1 MTTAGTIRV
10 GVDIDATGL
19 GARLHNAISAQLAP
33 VMAQLRTQTQGT
45 GNDFG
50 DLARRAELSSARQ
63 VVALRRVV
71 EQLHDVR
78 NAALQAH
85 TALNS
90 LHGPG
95 GNSVGPLGTGGNVT
109 INRNT
114 YDYRNYSVT
123 NNHYNNSTTTIHNN
137 GGGGGGPGGGG
148 NNNHGGGS
156 GGGSRLTSPLT
167 LGAVGL
173 GANLLPAA
181 TLAATNLL
189 GAVQQLSQAGLAL
202 PGIFAGGIASVGT
215 AVIGFQGMGDAIKA
229 INKAMAEG
237 ASKADAKKMAAAL
250 KDMDDNAKDVAL
262 TFATDFLP
270 EFKKIQSEVVQHNM
284 FDGIAKG
291 LTGLKDKSL
300 PTFKRGLG
308 DMSSAWNDTF
318 KRIIGAAGDSKNL
331 SLVDRIFGNSAE
343 GQKRANQAI
352 APITRAMLELSSSG
366 SEFLPRLGDGIT
378 KLTTRFGDFVS
389 KNVASGQMWKWID
402 EGLNGMRALGNSV
415 LNIGKVLTG
424 LTKTAGGDGG
434 ILGWLEKSTGKLQ
447 SFVNSPAGQAKLQAF
462 FDGARESMRDWAPI
476 LKDVMRLVGDVIDG
490 FQNWGAVIL
499 PVIGGITHG
508 LASVPNLVSA
518 AVTAFAAFKTVKGLG
533 GMLNLTGAA
542 AGGGAGGGGG
552 LSGFFGSKKFGLG
565 MLGLGGLALGTGLQQ
580 DPNAGTGQRV
590 IGGLTSVASGALLG
604 GTIGSILPGPG
615 TAIGAGIGALA
626 GGAIAIYNDAMGQ
639 SARSAQA
646 AADAQKR
653 LADAQEHAAATADSA
668 RNIDRDLGVALTNSG
683 GKIDA
688 STVFGVA
695 DKISLIPDQI
705 KAQIGPDAK
714 EQVDKLIKGLNVR
727 PDQLAQQVVGTQGV
741 FDALIAQLGGQGSAG
756 SNFATAL
763 RGLRDRT
770 LSQADTAALGAPLLN
785 AVAGE
790 SGRTPDMVQADL
802 QALIR
807 AQGQGRGFNVNAPG
821 GADLLKQ
828 LQGAGLPLSAGQGG
842 AITGTL
848 TPDQFKQLAAASGV
862 PIINMPGGG
871 IGIPAARPAGPNL
884 QALPNPQQQNL
895 MNLAAAAGGGVV
907 PPAGGPPVPPI
918 GPGLTGPVPVQIVGT
933 PPPNTNPLAGLASA
947 AAGPTQP
954 AAPAGP
960 PPDIAQSLGV
970 KDLTKAIE
978 GIPPAKIDVQAP
990 EIPKAQQDLKG
1001 IWDQISD
1008 VNKTPL
1014 KIDANTDAADQKIRS
1029 LFSSYQSRTLT
1040 IPVGASATGGAP
1052 LGTGHAD
1059 GGVLPGYSPG
1069 SDNLLVPMSGGEGV
1083 VIPEAMRALG
1093 GSWLY
1098 GINSRFRSGLSR
1110 RGYATGGVV
1119 GADGALGAPDN
1130 SVIGLLTQIRDA
1142 LVGRG
1147 SSALATT
1154 ADNTTQMAQALGPK
1168 AKPFGGD
1175 VGKGA
1180 LAGAIKALGGDPNL
1194 MDWGGYS
1201 GDGQLLV
1208 PKAGFNAAG
1217 LSAGVP
1223 PGVAAAL
1230 QAFAR
1235 SGNTADLGG
1244 GLSVTDPVVRAIVT
1258 ARNKK
1263 TGLSDDQIA
1272 GLVGQVLGGGGFQGV
1287 LDPTNTPLVNAL
1299 TAYQNKANRPVRGS
1313 APVAAGTGVGL
1324 TPLGGFDAA
1333 LLSQVP
1339 AGQYSQ
1345 TGAADL
1351 TKGLADCSSSVEDL
1365 VNLMDGSSTAGRS
1378 LSTANAAQWFPEHGF
1393 LPGTMPGAF
1402 NVGFNSGHMQASLP
1416 DGTPFNW
1423 GSDAAAARGG
1433 VGGTGAFD
1441 PAFTQQF
1448 YRPVTGMPLGGGLG
1462 PGMGANPLGYSGGP
1476 VPVYI
1481 VSGPGGGGGFG
1492 QQLGGQLFGD
1502 ALTAAAPAVADA
1514 AGSIITGI
1522 DQGTQLER
1530 NSTKDRP
1537 AVRTGT
1543 LMKEGNPL
1551 SVAALAGYTVP
1562 DFTRQ
1567 GWNGEVMTNSGPG
1580 FTAGGQMMSDT
1591 ASLIMRTFTD
1601 TQAAADARQ
1610 QQMLSVLDQIKTQL
1624 SESVLKPII
1633 QSAVQNAMAAGGQ
1646 AVQQGASGGGGALP
1660 GLADGGAI
1668 WGGTPGVDSVPLM
1681 GMPGEHVLTTKD
1693 VSAMGGQRGVYAFR
1707 AALHRNGGMRGFA
1720 GGGGIGN
1727 DTVGADF
1734 FGVSQVPIVGD
1745 IINLIIKILLKVI
1758 GVEIAVRDTMNRMS
1772 SDFRQFRG
1780 DFKAFEASG
1789 RLMNDTSGLVDR
1801 SGSSEETVVAERVR
1815 IFKQVLEGLI
1825 KFIIQKIVIPIT
1837 QAIASTL
1844 LNAGASAAGG
1854 AVSGGL
1860 AVTPAAPAAGIA
1872 GSLVSSLISS
1882 GGQAGINIGG
1892 EIAQMIAGAATGPIV
1907 GLLTDGFMGIFGKLL
1922 NPILTGGIGGLLSAF
1937 FPFLAFDDGGLANG
1951 VGLLPKATV
1960 EPERVLSPRQT
1971 SLFEEMV
1978 RANFTTG
1985 GDNSRRIDVGGIHLY
2000 GADAKPE
2007 VVVDHLTKLL
2017 A

>member
-1 MTTAGTIRV
+1 MTTAGTITV

-33 VMAQLRTQTQGT
+33 VMAQLRTQTQST

-50 DLARRAELSSARQ
+50 DLARRAELSATRQ

-85 TALNS
+85 AALNS

-95 GNSVGPLGTGGNVT
+95 SNSVGPLGTGGNLT

-123 NNHYNNSTTTIHNN
+123 NHTYNNSTTTIHNN
-137 GGGGGGPGGGG
+137 NGGGGGPGGGG

-156 GGGSRLTSPLT
+156 GGGGGSRLTSPLT

-181 TLAATNLL
+181 TLAVTNLL

-229 INKAMAEG
+229 INKGMAEG
-237 ASKADAKKMAAAL
+237 ASKSDAKKMAAAL
-250 KDMDDNAKDVAL
+250 KDMDDNAKSVAL
-262 TFATDFLP
+262 TFATDFIP
-270 EFKKIQSEVVQHNM
+270 EFKKLQSEVVQHNM
-284 FDGIAKG
+284 FDGIANG
-291 LTGLKDKSL
+291 LTGLKDKAL
-300 PTFKRGLG
+300 PTFRSGLG
-308 DMSSAWNDTF
+308 DMSKAWNDTF
-318 KRIIGAAGDSKNL
+318 KRLIGAAGDSKNL
-331 SLVDRIFGNSAE
+331 SLVDRIFGNSTE

-352 APITRAMLELSSSG
+352 APLTRAMLELSSSG

-378 KLTTRFGDFVS
+378 KLTNRFGAFVS
-389 KNVASGQMWKWID
+389 KNVGSGQMWKWID

-434 ILGWLEKSTGKLQ
+434 ILGWLEKGTGKLQ
-447 SFVNSPAGQAKLQAF
+447 SFVNSPAGQAKLLAF

-508 LASVPNLVSA
+508 LASVPGLVSA

-533 GMLNLTGAA
+533 GMLGLTGAA
-542 AGGGAGGGGG
+542 AGGGPGGGGG
-552 LSGFFGSKKFGLG
+552 LGGFFGSKKFGLG
-565 MLGLGGLALGTGLQQ
+565 VLGLGGLALGTGLQQ

-604 GTIGSILPGPG
+604 GTIGSIIPGAG

-653 LADAQEHAAATADSA
+653 LADAQEHAAATSDAA
-668 RNIDRDLGVALTNSG
+668 RGNNLGITQALTNSG
-683 GKIDA
+683 GKIDS
-688 STVFGVA
+688 STVFGVSDA
-695 DKISLIPDQI
+695 ISLIPDQL
-705 KAQIGPDAK
+705 KDQLGPGAK
-714 EQVDKLIKGLNVR
+714 DQVDKLIKGMNVR

-763 RGLRDRT
+763 RGLRERV
-770 LSQADTAALGAPLLN
+770 LGQADTAALGAPLLN
-785 AVAGE
+785 AVAGD

-807 AQGQGRGFNVNAPG
+807 AQGQGRGFNINAPG

-848 TPDQFKQLAAASGV
+848 TPEQFKQLAAASGV

-871 IGIPAARPAGPNL
+871 LGIPASRPAGPNL

-895 MNLAAAAGGGVV
+895 MDLAAAAGGGVV

-933 PPPNTNPLAGLASA
+933 PPPTTNPLAGLASA
-947 AAGPTQP
+947 AAGPNQS
-954 AAPAGP
+954 AAPLGP

-1014 KIDANTDAADQKIRS
+1014 KIDANTDAADQKIKS
-1029 LFSSYQSRTLT
+1029 LFASYQSHTLT
-1040 IPVGASATGGAP
+1040 IPITASATGNAP
-1052 LGTGHAD
+1052 LGPPRAD

-1069 SDNLLVPMSGGEGV
+1069 MDNMLVPMSGGEGV

-1142 LVGRG
+1142 IQGKG
-1147 SSALATT
+1147 GGALATT
-1154 ADNTTQMAQALGPK
+1154 ADNTTTMAQALGPK
-1168 AKPFGGD
+1168 SKPFGGD

-1180 LAGAIKALGGDPNL
+1180 LAGAIRALGGDPNQ
-1194 MDWGGYS
+1194 MDWGGFN
-1201 GDGQLLV
+1201 GDGQPLV
-1208 PKAGFNAAG
+1208 PRGTGSGATLGGGGGNLPA
-1217 LSAGVP
+1217 L
-1223 PGVAAAL
+1223 AAAL
-1230 QAFAR
+1230 SAFAR
-1235 SGNTADLGG
+1235 SGNVGDLTGS
-1244 GLSVTDPVVRAIVT
+1244 GLNVNSPVVTAIT
-1258 ARNKK
+1258 SARNKK
-1263 TGLSDDQIA
+1263 TGMSDDAIA
-1272 GLVGQVLGGGGFQGV
+1272 GLVQQVLTGGGYTGV
-1287 LDPTNTPLVNAL
+1287 LDSTNTPLVKSLTRFQQQQLTGKGGAVAL
-1299 TAYQNKANRPVRGS
+1299 PA
-1313 APVAAGTGVGL
+1313 
-1324 TPLGGFDAA
+1324 GGFDAA

-1339 AGQYSQ
+1339 SGQYSQ
-1345 TGAADL
+1345 TSAADL

-1365 VNLMDGSSTAGRS
+1365 VNLMDGMPTGGREMSTG
-1378 LSTANAAQWFPEHGF
+1378 NAAQWLTSRGF
-1393 LPGTMPGAF
+1393 VPAPGVVPGAM
-1402 NVGFNSGHMQASLP
+1402 NVAFNSGHMQATLP

-1433 VGGTGAFD
+1433 IGGTGAAD
-1441 PAFTQQF
+1441 PALNQHY
-1448 YRPVTGMPLGGGLG
+1448 YRPVTGMPLGAGLG
-1462 PGMGANPLGYSGGP
+1462 MGLGASPLGYSGGGP

-1481 VSGPGGGGGFG
+1481 VDGPGGGGFG

-1502 ALTAAAPAVADA
+1502 VLSAAAPAVSDA

-1522 DQGTQLER
+1522 DQGTQLAR

-1537 AVRTGT
+1537 TVRTGT

-1567 GWNGEVMTNSGPG
+1567 GWNGQVMTNSGPG

-1633 QSAVQNAMAAGGQ
+1633 QSAVQSAMAAAGQ
-1646 AVQQGASGGGGALP
+1646 AAQQGTSGGGGAIP

-1681 GMPGEHVLTTKD
+1681 GMPGEHMLTTKD

-1734 FGVSQVPIVGD
+1734 FGVSQVPIIGD

-1758 GVEIAVRDTMNRMS
+1758 GVEIQVRDTMNRMS
-1772 SDFRQFRG
+1772 DDFRQFRG
-1780 DFKAFEASG
+1780 DFKAFDASG

-1801 SGSSEETVVAERVR
+1801 SGSSEEAVVAERVR

-1837 QAIASTL
+1837 QAIASSL
-1844 LNAGASAAGG
+1844 LQAGASAAGG
-1854 AVSGGL
+1854 AAAGGINT
-1860 AVTPAAPAAGIA
+1860 VAPGAGGIA
-1872 GSLVSSLISS
+1872 GSLITSLISS

-1951 VGLLPKATV
+1951 MGLLPKATV

-1978 RANFTTG
+1978 RANFGANAGTSKSVSV
-1985 GDNSRRIDVGGIHLY
+1985 GDIILQ
-2000 GADAKPE
+2000 GAQASPE
-2007 VVVDHLTKLL
+2007 AVRQSILDLL
-2017 A
+2017 E